1 MSERVKPYRTSRK
14 RDLGSSRE
22 AQLAAKRE
30 AIVAAAVRQFAEHGY
45 EGARVEAI
53 AAELGI
59 AKGSVFAH
67 FESKAGLFLAA
78 YKAAVRSLA
87 RWQDAPPETLDAGFF
102 ATVRYWLDRTG
113 HLVRDDWT
121 VYRATLIG
129 NHGTDLAIKR
139 EVVRFLADEDPYGTQ
154 AFVRWGIER
163 GEIRDDLSSDL
174 VTGVL
179 DWLAERFQDAQV
191 TDELD
196 PGLFRRA
203 STADQA
209 RRVDEFVELLRSAIG
224 TRTTPGGG
232 ADGRRGTVRPAARA
246 ART

>member
-1 MSERVKPYRTSRK
+1 MSEVVKAYRTTRR
-14 RDLGSSRE
+14 RDPGSSR
-22 AQLAAKRE
+22 AVRLAAKRD
-30 AIVAAAVRQFAEHGY
+30 AIVATAIRAFAEHGY

-67 FESKAGLFLAA
+67 FDTKAGLFLAA
-78 YKAAVRSLA
+78 YRTAVRQLP
-87 RWQDAPPETLDAGFF
+87 RWGDAPPEVRDGGFF
-102 ATVRYWLDRTG
+102 AVVRYWLGRTG
-113 HLVRDDWT
+113 HLVREDWT
-121 VYRATLIG
+121 VYRVTLIG

-139 EVVRFLADEDPYGTQ
+139 EVVRFLADEDPYGTA
-154 AFVRWGIER
+154 AFVAWGIER
-163 GEIRDDLSSDL
+163 GEVRDDLSADL

-203 STADQA
+203 SPADQA

-224 TRTTPGGG
+224 
-232 ADGRRGTVRPAARA
+232 RR
-246 ART
+246 

>member
-1 MSERVKPYRTSRK
+1 MSANVKPYRLTPT
-14 RDLGSSRE
+14 RDHESSRGS
-22 AQLAAKRE
+22 QLAAKRE
-30 AIVAAAVRQFAEHGY
+30 AIIAVAIREFAEHGY
-45 EGARVEAI
+45 EGTRVEAI
-53 AAELGI
+53 AAEVGI

-67 FESKAGLFLAA
+67 FESKAGLFVAA
-78 YKAAVRSLA
+78 YRAAVRSLP
-87 RWQDAPPETLDAGFF
+87 RWQDAPGEVIDAGFF

-113 HLVRDDWT
+113 HLVREDWT
-121 VYRATLIG
+121 VYRVTLIG

-139 EVVRFLADEDPYGTQ
+139 EVVRFLAEEDPYGTQ

-163 GEIRDDLSSDL
+163 REVREDLSPDL

-203 STADQA
+203 SATDQA

-224 TRTTPGGG
+224 
-232 ADGRRGTVRPAARA
+232 AR
-246 ART
+246 

>member
-1 MSERVKPYRTSRK
+1 MSETVKPYRSR
-14 RDLGSSRE
+14 RQHDPGSTR
-22 AQLAAKRE
+22 ATHRAAKQE
-30 AIVAAAVRQFAEHGY
+30 AIVGAAVRQFAEHGY

-53 AAELGI
+53 AADLGI

-78 YKAAVRSLA
+78 YKAAVRSLP
-87 RWQDAPPETLDAGFF
+87 RWQDAPPDVLERGFF
-102 ATVRYWLDRTG
+102 TTVRFWLDRTG

-121 VYRATLIG
+121 VYRVTLIG

-139 EVVRFLADEDPYGTQ
+139 DVVRFLADEDPYGTH

-163 GEIRDDLSSDL
+163 GEVRDDLSPDL

-203 STADQA
+203 SAADQS
-209 RRVDEFVELLRSAIG
+209 RRVEEFAELLRSAIG
-224 TRTTPGGG
+224 SR
-232 ADGRRGTVRPAARA
+232 
-246 ART
+246 

>member
-1 MSERVKPYRTSRK
+1 MSETVKPYGSTRRH
-14 RDLGSSRE
+14 DLGSSRE
-22 AQLAAKRE
+22 TRLASKRE
-30 AIVAAAVRQFAEHGY
+30 AIVAAAIRQFAEHGY
-45 EGARVEAI
+45 GGARVESI

-78 YKAAVRSLA
+78 YRSAVRSLP
-87 RWQDAPPETLDAGFF
+87 RWQDAPADMIERGFF

-121 VYRATLIG
+121 VYRVTLIG
-129 NHGTDLAIKR
+129 NHGTDLGIKR

-163 GEIRDDLSSDL
+163 GEVRADLSPDL

-191 TDELD
+191 SDELD

-203 STADQA
+203 SAADQA
-209 RRVDEFVELLRSAIG
+209 RRVDEFVALLRSAIG
-224 TRTTPGGG
+224 APGGPSQAG
-232 ADGRRGTVRPAARA
+232 GGSSSRVVRP
-246 ART
+246 

>member
-1 MSERVKPYRTSRK
+1 MSEAVKPYRTARK
-14 RDLGSSRE
+14 RDLGSSRQ

-30 AIVAAAVRQFAEHGY
+30 AMVAAAIRAFAEHGY
-45 EGARVEAI
+45 EGTRVEAI
-53 AAELGI
+53 ADELGI

-67 FESKAGLFLAA
+67 FGSKSGLFLAA
-78 YKAAVRSLA
+78 YRTAVRQLP
-87 RWQDAPPETLDAGFF
+87 RWRDAPDEVSAGGFF
-102 ATVRYWLDRTG
+102 ATVRYWLGRTG

-121 VYRATLIG
+121 VYRVTLIG
-129 NHGTDLAIKR
+129 NHGTDLGIKR
-139 EVVRFLADEDPYGTQ
+139 EVVRFLADEDPYGT
-154 AFVRWGIER
+154 ASFVAWGIDR
-163 GEIRDDLSSDL
+163 GEVRDDLSADL

-203 STADQA
+203 SAADQA

-224 TRTTPGGG
+224 
-232 ADGRRGTVRPAARA
+232 RR
-246 ART
+246 

>member
-1 MSERVKPYRTSRK
+1 MSEVVKAYRPSRSH
-14 RDLGSSRE
+14 DLGSSRE
-22 AQLAAKRE
+22 RRLATKRE
-30 AIVAAAVRQFAEHGY
+30 AMVATAIRAFAEHGY

-53 AAELGI
+53 ADELGI

-67 FESKAGLFLAA
+67 FDSKAGLFLAA
-78 YKAAVRSLA
+78 YKAAVRQLP
-87 RWQDAPPETLDAGFF
+87 RWGDAPDEVRTDGFF
-102 ATVRYWLDRTG
+102 ATVRYWLGRTG

-121 VYRATLIG
+121 VYRVTLIG

-139 EVVRFLADEDPYGTQ
+139 EVVRFLADEDPYGTA
-154 AFVRWGIER
+154 AFVAWGIER
-163 GEIRDDLSSDL
+163 GEVRDDLSPDL

-203 STADQA
+203 SAADQA

-224 TRTTPGGG
+224 
-232 ADGRRGTVRPAARA
+232 RR
-246 ART
+246 

>member
-1 MSERVKPYRTSRK
+1 MSETVKPYRSTRTRDRRSSGVSR
-14 RDLGSSRE
+14 
-22 AQLAAKRE
+22 LAAKRE
-30 AIVAAAVRQFAEHGY
+30 AIVAAAIRQFAEHGY
-45 EGARVEAI
+45 EGARVDAI
-53 AAELGI
+53 AAEVGI

-67 FESKAGLFLAA
+67 FESKAGLFVAA
-78 YKAAVRSLA
+78 YRAAVRALP
-87 RWQDAPPETLDAGFF
+87 RWQDAPTEVTGAGFF

-121 VYRATLIG
+121 VYRVTLIG

-139 EVVRFLADEDPYGTQ
+139 DITRFLADEDPYGTQ

-163 GEIRDDLSSDL
+163 GEVRDDLSPDL

-203 STADQA
+203 SAADQA

-224 TRTTPGGG
+224 
-232 ADGRRGTVRPAARA
+232 AR
-246 ART
+246 

>member
-1 MSERVKPYRTSRK
+1 MSGIVKPGSSGGG
-14 RDLGSSRE
+14 RDLGSPRV
-22 AQLAAKRE
+22 ARLAAKRE
-30 AIVAAAVRQFAEHGY
+30 AIVAVAIRQFAEHGY

-78 YKAAVRSLA
+78 YRAAVRSLP
-87 RWQDAPPETLDAGFF
+87 RWQDAPASVIEAGFF

-121 VYRATLIG
+121 VYRVTLIG

-139 EVVRFLADEDPYGTQ
+139 DVVRFLAEEDPYGTQ
-154 AFVRWGIER
+154 AFVRWGIDR
-163 GEIRDDLSSDL
+163 GEVRDDLSPDL

-203 STADQA
+203 SAADQA

-224 TRTTPGGG
+224 
-232 ADGRRGTVRPAARA
+232 AR
-246 ART
+246 

>member
-1 MSERVKPYRTSRK
+1 MSETVKPYRSSRT
-14 RDLGSSRE
+14 RDPGSSSATR
-22 AQLAAKRE
+22 LAAKRE
-30 AIVAAAVRQFAEHGY
+30 AIVAAAIRQFAEHGY
-45 EGARVEAI
+45 EGARVDAI
-53 AAELGI
+53 AAEVGF

-67 FESKAGLFLAA
+67 FESKAGLFVAA
-78 YKAAVRSLA
+78 YRAAVRALP
-87 RWQDAPPETLDAGFF
+87 RWQDAPRELIEAGFF

-121 VYRATLIG
+121 VYRVTLIG

-139 EVVRFLADEDPYGTQ
+139 DVVRFLADEDPYGTQ

-163 GEIRDDLSSDL
+163 GEVRDDLSPDL

-203 STADQA
+203 SAADQA

-224 TRTTPGGG
+224 
-232 ADGRRGTVRPAARA
+232 AR
-246 ART
+246 

>member
-1 MSERVKPYRTSRK
+1 MTVTVKPYRASRT
-14 RDLGSSRE
+14 RDLGSPRE

-30 AIVAAAVRQFAEHGY
+30 AIVAAAIRQFAAHGY
-45 EGARVEAI
+45 EGARVESI

-78 YKAAVRSLA
+78 YMSAVRSLA
-87 RWQDAPPETLDAGFF
+87 RWQDAPPEVIDGGFF
-102 ATVRYWLDRTG
+102 STVRYWLDRTG

-121 VYRATLIG
+121 VYRVTLIG

-139 EVVRFLADEDPYGTQ
+139 EIVRFLAEEDPYGTQ

-163 GEIRDDLSSDL
+163 GEVRSDLSADL

-203 STADQA
+203 SAADQA
-209 RRVDEFVELLRSAIG
+209 RRVEEFVELLRSAIG
-224 TRTTPGGG
+224 TR
-232 ADGRRGTVRPAARA
+232 
-246 ART
+246 

>member
-1 MSERVKPYRTSRK
+1 MSERVKPYRTTRR
-14 RDLGSSRE
+14 RDPGSSRE
-22 AQLAAKRE
+22 VRLAAKRE
-30 AIVAAAVRQFAEHGY
+30 AIVAAAVRAFAEHGY
-45 EGARVEAI
+45 EGARVESI

-78 YKAAVRSLA
+78 YKAAVRQLP
-87 RWQDAPPETLDAGFF
+87 RWGDAPGEVRDQGFF

-121 VYRATLIG
+121 VYRVTLVG

-139 EVVRFLADEDPYGTQ
+139 EVVRWLAEEDPYGTA
-154 AFVRWGIER
+154 AFVAWGIGR
-163 GEIRDDLSSDL
+163 GEVRDDLSAAL
-174 VTGVL
+174 VVGVL

-196 PGLFRRA
+196 PGIFRRA
-203 STADQA
+203 SAAEQA

-224 TRTTPGGG
+224 
-232 ADGRRGTVRPAARA
+232 AR
-246 ART
+246 

>member
-1 MSERVKPYRTSRK
+1 VEAYASASMSETVKPYRSTRVRDHGSPRASR
-14 RDLGSSRE
+14 R
-22 AQLAAKRE
+22 AAKRE
-30 AIVAAAVRQFAEHGY
+30 AIIAAAIRQFAEHGY
-45 EGARVEAI
+45 EGTRVEAI
-53 AAELGI
+53 AAEVGI

-67 FESKAGLFLAA
+67 FESKAGLFVAA
-78 YKAAVRSLA
+78 YRAAVRSLP
-87 RWQDAPPETLDAGFF
+87 RWQEAPGEVLEAGFF

-121 VYRATLIG
+121 VYRVTLTG

-163 GEIRDDLSSDL
+163 GEVREDLSANL
-174 VTGVL
+174 VSGVL

-203 STADQA
+203 SAADQA

-224 TRTTPGGG
+224 
-232 ADGRRGTVRPAARA
+232 AR
-246 ART
+246 

>member
-1 MSERVKPYRTSRK
+1 M
-14 RDLGSSRE
+14 
-22 AQLAAKRE
+22 
-30 AIVAAAVRQFAEHGY
+30 AAAIRQFAEHGY

-53 AAELGI
+53 AAEVGI

-78 YKAAVRSLA
+78 YRAAVRSLP
-87 RWQDAPPETLDAGFF
+87 RWQDAPGDVLDQGFF

-121 VYRATLIG
+121 VYRVTLIG

-139 EVVRFLADEDPYGTQ
+139 DVVRFLADEDPYGTQ
-154 AFVRWGIER
+154 AFVRWGIDR
-163 GEIRDDLSSDL
+163 GEVRDDLSPDL

-191 TDELD
+191 SDELD

-203 STADQA
+203 SAADQA

-224 TRTTPGGG
+224 
-232 ADGRRGTVRPAARA
+232 AR
-246 ART
+246 

>member
-1 MSERVKPYRTSRK
+1 MSETATPYRTSRR

-22 AQLAAKRE
+22 AQLASKRE
-30 AIVAAAVRQFAEHGY
+30 AIVAAAIRHFAERGY
-45 EGARVEAI
+45 EGAKVDAI
-53 AAELGI
+53 AEELGI

-78 YKAAVRSLA
+78 YRSAVRSLA
-87 RWQDAPPETLDAGFF
+87 RWQDAPAEVLDDGFF

-121 VYRATLIG
+121 VYRVTLIG

-139 EVVRFLADEDPYGTQ
+139 EIVRFLAEEDPYGTQ

-163 GEIRDDLSSDL
+163 GEVRSDLSADL

-191 TDELD
+191 SDELD

-203 STADQA
+203 SAADQA
-209 RRVDEFVELLRSAIG
+209 RRVEEFVELLRSAIG
-224 TRTTPGGG
+224 TR
-232 ADGRRGTVRPAARA
+232 
-246 ART
+246 

>member
-1 MSERVKPYRTSRK
+1 MSETVKPYRPSRT
-14 RDLGSSRE
+14 RDPGSSR
-22 AQLAAKRE
+22 ATQLVAKRE

-53 AAELGI
+53 AAEVGI

-78 YKAAVRSLA
+78 YRAAVRTLP
-87 RWQDAPPETLDAGFF
+87 RWQDAPGDVLDRGFF

-121 VYRATLIG
+121 VYRVTLIG

-139 EVVRFLADEDPYGTQ
+139 DVVRFLADEDPYGTQ

-163 GEIRDDLSSDL
+163 GEVRGDLSPDL

-203 STADQA
+203 SAVDQA
-209 RRVDEFVELLRSAIG
+209 RRVDEFAELLRSAIG
-224 TRTTPGGG
+224 TRT
-232 ADGRRGTVRPAARA
+232 GTR
-246 ART
+246 

>member
-1 MSERVKPYRTSRK
+1 MSETVKPYRSSRT
-14 RDLGSSRE
+14 RDPGSSPASR
-22 AQLAAKRE
+22 LVAKRE
-30 AIVAAAVRQFAEHGY
+30 AIVAAAIRQFAEHGY
-45 EGARVEAI
+45 EGARVDAI
-53 AAELGI
+53 AAVVGI

-67 FESKAGLFLAA
+67 FESKAGLFVAA
-78 YKAAVRSLA
+78 YRAAVRALP
-87 RWQDAPPETLDAGFF
+87 RWRDAPGEVLEAGFF

-121 VYRATLIG
+121 VYRVTLIG

-139 EVVRFLADEDPYGTQ
+139 DVVRFLADEDPYGTQ

-163 GEIRDDLSSDL
+163 GEVRDDLSPEL

-203 STADQA
+203 SAADQA

-224 TRTTPGGG
+224 
-232 ADGRRGTVRPAARA
+232 AR
-246 ART
+246 

>member
-1 MSERVKPYRTSRK
+1 VEAYASASMSETVKPYRSTHSR
-14 RDLGSSRE
+14 DQGSSR
-22 AQLAAKRE
+22 ADQLGAKRDR
-30 AIVAAAVRQFAEHGY
+30 IIAAAIGQFAEHGY
-45 EGARVEAI
+45 EGTRVEAI
-53 AAELGI
+53 AAEVGI

-67 FESKAGLFLAA
+67 FDSKAGLFVAA
-78 YKAAVRSLA
+78 YRAAVRSLP
-87 RWQDAPPETLDAGFF
+87 RWQDAPGEILEAGFF

-121 VYRATLIG
+121 VYRVTLIG

-139 EVVRFLADEDPYGTQ
+139 DVVRFLADEDPYGTQ

-163 GEIRDDLSSDL
+163 GEVREDLSPDL

-203 STADQA
+203 SSADQA

-224 TRTTPGGG
+224 
-232 ADGRRGTVRPAARA
+232 AR
-246 ART
+246 

>member
-1 MSERVKPYRTSRK
+1 MSEVVKAYRGSRH
-14 RDLGSSRE
+14 RDPGSSRE

-30 AIVAAAVRQFAEHGY
+30 AIVAAAIRAFAEHGY
-45 EGARVEAI
+45 EGARIEAI
-53 AAELGI
+53 ASELGI

-78 YKAAVRSLA
+78 YRAAVRQLP
-87 RWQDAPPETLDAGFF
+87 RWSDAPDEVRADGFF
-102 ATVRYWLDRTG
+102 ATVRYWLGRTG

-121 VYRATLIG
+121 VYRVTLIG

-139 EVVRFLADEDPYGTQ
+139 EVVRWLADEDPYGTG
-154 AFVRWGIER
+154 AFVAWGIER
-163 GEIRDDLSSDL
+163 GEVRDDLSPAL

-191 TDELD
+191 TDALD

-203 STADQA
+203 TPAEQA
-209 RRVDEFVELLRSAIG
+209 ARVDEFVELLRSAIG
-224 TRTTPGGG
+224 
-232 ADGRRGTVRPAARA
+232 RR
-246 ART
+246 

>member
-1 MSERVKPYRTSRK
+1 MIEGVKPAGSRHK

-22 AQLAAKRE
+22 HRLAARRE
-30 AIVAAAVRQFAEHGY
+30 AIVAVAIRQFAEHGY

-53 AAELGI
+53 AADVGV

-78 YKAAVRSLA
+78 YRAAVRSLP
-87 RWQDAPPETLDAGFF
+87 RWQDAPADVLGAGFF
-102 ATVRYWLDRTG
+102 AVVRYWLDRTG

-121 VYRATLIG
+121 VYRVTLIG

-139 EVVRFLADEDPYGTQ
+139 DVVRFLADEDPYGTQ
-154 AFVRWGIER
+154 AFVRWGIELGEVR
-163 GEIRDDLSSDL
+163 GDLSPDL

-203 STADQA
+203 SAADQA
-209 RRVDEFVELLRSAIG
+209 RRVDEFEELLRSAIG
-224 TRTTPGGG
+224 TR
-232 ADGRRGTVRPAARA
+232 
-246 ART
+246 

>member
-1 MSERVKPYRTSRK
+1 VAAYAIATVREDVKPHRATHRG
-14 RDLGSSRE
+14 DPGSPR
-22 AQLAAKRE
+22 ATGLAAKRE
-30 AIVAAAVRQFAEHGY
+30 AIVAAAIRQFAEHGY
-45 EGARVEAI
+45 EGTRVEAI
-53 AAELGI
+53 ATEVGI

-67 FESKAGLFLAA
+67 FDSKAGLFLAA
-78 YKAAVRSLA
+78 YRSAVRSLP
-87 RWQDAPPETLDAGFF
+87 RWQDAPGEVTGDGFF

-121 VYRATLIG
+121 VYRVTLIG

-139 EVVRFLADEDPYGTQ
+139 DVVRFLADEDPYGTQ
-154 AFVRWGIER
+154 AFVHWGIER
-163 GEIRDDLSSDL
+163 GEVRDDLSPDL

-203 STADQA
+203 SATDQA

-224 TRTTPGGG
+224 
-232 ADGRRGTVRPAARA
+232 AR
-246 ART
+246 

>member
-1 MSERVKPYRTSRK
+1 MSEVVKPYRTARR
-14 RDLGSSRE
+14 RDPGSSRE
-22 AQLAAKRE
+22 LQLAAKRDAMVGA
-30 AIVAAAVRQFAEHGY
+30 AIRAFAEHGY

-53 AAELGI
+53 AADLGI

-67 FESKAGLFLAA
+67 FDSKAGLFLAA
-78 YKAAVRSLA
+78 YRAAVLQLP
-87 RWQDAPPETLDAGFF
+87 RWGDAPADVRGSGFF
-102 ATVRYWLDRTG
+102 PTVRYWLGRTG
-113 HLVRDDWT
+113 HLVREDWT
-121 VYRATLIG
+121 IYRVTLIG

-139 EVVRFLADEDPYGTQ
+139 EVVRFLADEDPYGTA
-154 AFVRWGIER
+154 AFVAWGIER
-163 GEIRDDLSSDL
+163 GEVRDDLSADL

-203 STADQA
+203 SAADQA

-224 TRTTPGGG
+224 
-232 ADGRRGTVRPAARA
+232 RR
-246 ART
+246 

>member
-1 MSERVKPYRTSRK
+1 VRDHGSQRASR
-14 RDLGSSRE
+14 
-22 AQLAAKRE
+22 LAAKRE
-30 AIVAAAVRQFAEHGY
+30 AIIAAAIRQFAEHGY
-45 EGARVEAI
+45 EGTRVEAI
-53 AAELGI
+53 AAEVGI

-67 FESKAGLFLAA
+67 FESKAGLFVAA
-78 YKAAVRSLA
+78 YRAAVRSLP
-87 RWQDAPPETLDAGFF
+87 RWQEAPGEVLEAGFF

-121 VYRATLIG
+121 VYRVTLTG

-163 GEIRDDLSSDL
+163 GEVREDLSANL
-174 VTGVL
+174 VSGVL

-203 STADQA
+203 SAADQA

-224 TRTTPGGG
+224 
-232 ADGRRGTVRPAARA
+232 AR
-246 ART
+246 

>member
-1 MSERVKPYRTSRK
+1 MEAYARHSVSEIVKPHRATR
-14 RDLGSSRE
+14 RGDPGSPR
-22 AQLAAKRE
+22 ATGFPAKRE
-30 AIVAAAVRQFAEHGY
+30 AIVAAAIRQFAEHGY
-45 EGARVEAI
+45 EGTRVEAI
-53 AAELGI
+53 ATEVGI

-67 FESKAGLFLAA
+67 FDSKAGLFLAA
-78 YKAAVRSLA
+78 YRSAVRSLP
-87 RWQDAPPETLDAGFF
+87 RWQDAPGEVTGDGFF

-121 VYRATLIG
+121 VYRVTLIG

-139 EVVRFLADEDPYGTQ
+139 DVVRFLADEDPYGTQ
-154 AFVRWGIER
+154 AFVHWGIER
-163 GEIRDDLSSDL
+163 GEVRDDLSPDL

-203 STADQA
+203 SAADQA
-209 RRVDEFVELLRSAIG
+209 RRVDEFVELLQSAIG
-224 TRTTPGGG
+224 
-232 ADGRRGTVRPAARA
+232 AR
-246 ART
+246 

>member
-1 MSERVKPYRTSRK
+1 MAT
-14 RDLGSSRE
+14 
-22 AQLAAKRE
+22 KRE
-30 AIVAAAVRQFAEHGY
+30 AMVATAIRAFAEHGY

-53 AAELGI
+53 ADELGI

-67 FESKAGLFLAA
+67 FDSKAGLFLAA
-78 YKAAVRSLA
+78 YKAAVRQLP
-87 RWQDAPPETLDAGFF
+87 RWGDAPDEVRADGFF
-102 ATVRYWLDRTG
+102 ATVRYWLGRTG

-121 VYRATLIG
+121 VYRVTLIG

-139 EVVRFLADEDPYGTQ
+139 EVVRFLADEDPYGTA
-154 AFVRWGIER
+154 AFVAWGIER
-163 GEIRDDLSSDL
+163 GEVRDDLSPDL

-203 STADQA
+203 SAADQA

-224 TRTTPGGG
+224 
-232 ADGRRGTVRPAARA
+232 RR
-246 ART
+246 

>member
-1 MSERVKPYRTSRK
+1 MSETVKTYRSRRR

-22 AQLAAKRE
+22 AQMAAKRD
-30 AIVAAAVRQFAEHGY
+30 AIVAVATRQFAEHGY

-67 FESKAGLFLAA
+67 FESKAGLFLAT

-87 RWQDAPPETLDAGFF
+87 RWQDAPADILDRGFF

-121 VYRATLIG
+121 VYRVTLIG
-129 NHGTDLAIKR
+129 NHGTDLGIKR

-154 AFVRWGIER
+154 AFVRWGIEH
-163 GEIRDDLSSDL
+163 GEVRRDLSPDL

-203 STADQA
+203 SAAEQA
-209 RRVDEFVELLRSAIG
+209 RRVEEFVELLQSAIG
-224 TRTTPGGG
+224 
-232 ADGRRGTVRPAARA
+232 AR
-246 ART
+246 

>member
-1 MSERVKPYRTSRK
+1 MNAHVKPYWSSARGDR
-14 RDLGSSRE
+14 GSSRE
-22 AQLAAKRE
+22 SRLAAKRG
-30 AIVAAAVRQFAEHGY
+30 AIVAAAIRQFAEHGY
-45 EGARVEAI
+45 EGTRVEAI
-53 AAELGI
+53 AAEVGV

-67 FESKAGLFLAA
+67 FESKAGLFVAA
-78 YKAAVRSLA
+78 YRAAVRSLP
-87 RWQDAPPETLDAGFF
+87 RWQDAPGDVLGAGFF
-102 ATVRYWLDRTG
+102 ATVRYWMDRTG

-121 VYRATLIG
+121 VYRVTLIG
-129 NHGTDLAIKR
+129 NHGTDLAIKHD
-139 EVVRFLADEDPYGTQ
+139 VVRFLADEDPYGTH

-163 GEIRDDLSSDL
+163 GEVRNDLSPDL

-203 STADQA
+203 SAADQA

-224 TRTTPGGG
+224 
-232 ADGRRGTVRPAARA
+232 AR
-246 ART
+246 

>member
-1 MSERVKPYRTSRK
+1 MSEVVKRYRPSRR
-14 RDLGSSRE
+14 RDPGSSRE
-22 AQLAAKRE
+22 VQLAAKRE
-30 AIVAAAVRQFAEHGY
+30 AIVATAIRAFAEHGY

-67 FESKAGLFLAA
+67 FDSKAGLFLAA
-78 YKAAVRSLA
+78 YRTAVRQLP
-87 RWQDAPPETLDAGFF
+87 RWGDAPSEARDGGFF
-102 ATVRYWLDRTG
+102 ATVRYWLGRTG
-113 HLVRDDWT
+113 HLVREDWT
-121 VYRATLIG
+121 VYRVTLIG

-139 EVVRFLADEDPYGTQ
+139 EVVRFLADEDPYGTA
-154 AFVRWGIER
+154 AFVAWGIER
-163 GEIRDDLSSDL
+163 GEVRDDLSADL

-203 STADQA
+203 SPADQA

-224 TRTTPGGG
+224 
-232 ADGRRGTVRPAARA
+232 RR
-246 ART
+246 

>member
-1 MSERVKPYRTSRK
+1 M
-14 RDLGSSRE
+14 
-22 AQLAAKRE
+22 AKRE
-30 AIVAAAVRQFAEHGY
+30 AIVGVAIRAFAEHGY

-53 AAELGI
+53 AAEVGI

-67 FESKAGLFLAA
+67 FGSKAGLFLAA
-78 YKAAVRSLA
+78 YQTAVRSLP
-87 RWQDAPPETLDAGFF
+87 RWLDAPEDVLDAGFF

-121 VYRATLIG
+121 LYRVTLIG

-139 EVVRFLADEDPYGTQ
+139 EVVRFLADEDPYGTA
-154 AFVRWGIER
+154 AFVGEGIARREV
-163 GEIRDDLSSDL
+163 RDDLSAEL
-174 VTGVL
+174 VIGVL

-203 STADQA
+203 SAAEQA
-209 RRVDEFVELLRSAIG
+209 RRIDEFLELLRSAIG
-224 TRTTPGGG
+224 
-232 ADGRRGTVRPAARA
+232 VR
-246 ART
+246 

>member
-1 MSERVKPYRTSRK
+1 VDAYANAAMSETVKRYRTSRT
-14 RDLGSSRE
+14 RDLGSSRAAE
-22 AQLAAKRE
+22 LLAKRE
-30 AIVAAAVRQFAEHGY
+30 AIVAAATRQFAEHGY
-45 EGARVEAI
+45 EGARVDAI

-67 FESKAGLFLAA
+67 FESKGGLFLAA

-87 RWQDAPPETLDAGFF
+87 RWQDAPADVLDRGFF

-113 HLVRDDWT
+113 HLVREDWT
-121 VYRATLIG
+121 VYRVTLIG

-139 EVVRFLADEDPYGTQ
+139 EVVRFLADEDPYGTH
-154 AFVRWGIER
+154 AFVRWGIDR
-163 GEIRDDLSSDL
+163 GEVRADLSPDL

-203 STADQA
+203 SAADQA
-209 RRVDEFVELLRSAIG
+209 RRVEEFVELLRSAIG
-224 TRTTPGGG
+224 
-232 ADGRRGTVRPAARA
+232 AR
-246 ART
+246 